1 MIKLAQPVNLRR
13 IGTMARKRIEYTRRE
28 ARREQFK
35 SIFPLDDVDTNAEYY
50 GDDDDISTQIITNY
64 KYDPNR

>member
-1 MIKLAQPVNLRR
+1 
-13 IGTMARKRIEYTRRE
+13 MARKRIEYTRRE